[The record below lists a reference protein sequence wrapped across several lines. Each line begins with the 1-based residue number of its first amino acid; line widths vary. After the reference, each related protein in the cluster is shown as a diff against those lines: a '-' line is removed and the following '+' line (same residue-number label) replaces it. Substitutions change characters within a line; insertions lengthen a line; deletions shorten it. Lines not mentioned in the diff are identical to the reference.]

1 MCHNQSVD
9 EKKYNELFT
18 KVQSG
23 IITEKEWMDYCNKLF
38 PQILEDN
45 KDIFIRMK
53 END

>member
-1 MCHNQSVD
+1 MD

-23 IITEKEWMDYCNKLF
+23 IITETEWTDYCNRLF
-38 PQILEDN
+38 SQILEDN
-45 KDIFIRMK
+45 KGIFIRMK